1 MTMKRFAVMILALM
15 LMTAASALADNALLL
30 VELPQDVQMV
40 EDVQFDDGDFIQTYQ
55 AGGVTVQLLR
65 YAAFDMSIDEL
76 IGSEWTGAQNVTVL
90 PLDSV
95 GSYPAS
101 GVQLSCAQEGA
112 GMLDVTLVRVDT
124 GSGVLVFE
132 AAWAQGDAQAA
143 AAVQAMMDSM
153 DVLNVDAVASEA
165 EVG

>member
-1 MTMKRFAVMILALM
+1 
-15 LMTAASALADNALLL
+15 
-30 VELPQDVQMV
+30 
-40 EDVQFDDGDFIQTYQ
+40 
-55 AGGVTVQLLR
+55 VQLLR

-95 GSYPAS
+95 GGYPAS